1 MKSSH
6 PTKHPYLKYLCL
18 GSILLFSFLQGLMNV
33 YIGGTEAL
41 LQSMFHLRAPAFT
54 ELTATLM
61 FSNGVGCIV
70 FGTLI
75 DRYGAG
81 VISSICG
88 VITTIGILL
97 FTISHRF
104 YDFAGS
110 EWVIG
115 FGVSVWYPAGMVVCK
130 LHFDEKQ
137 LPFLAGVL
145 IFSSYLGSACIS
157 VVIYLSN
164 TYGLIDTDLTVL
176 CVAVVATWLLF
187 ITAKYNGPID
197 TPHIQPTLKEDYRNQ
212 IRVMNN
218 WIVAPMIT
226 AQTIASVFSYVFL
239 PLLCIPYLVMLV
251 SPTQAA
257 IITSTCLII
266 YGVSGVILGKIYYRI
281 FSPLGW
287 MVFQLSIS
295 LFLCTLLFQLPNTM
309 LSFGVIAALLFTSAT
324 LLGGNAAYT
333 ATYLANLFETKY
345 TGTISGVYAW
355 LFQFIISAITP
366 LFGLALSYANPAG
379 NYRLEDYEFTFQ
391 LMLGAFA
398 ISTLILIILHRVV
411 KHYPTVIKINATK

>member
-1 MKSSH
+1 
-6 PTKHPYLKYLCL
+6 
-18 GSILLFSFLQGLMNV
+18 
-33 YIGGTEAL
+33 
-41 LQSMFHLRAPAFT
+41 
-54 ELTATLM
+54 
-61 FSNGVGCIV
+61 
-70 FGTLI
+70 
-75 DRYGAG
+75 
-81 VISSICG
+81 
-88 VITTIGILL
+88 
-97 FTISHRF
+97 
-104 YDFAGS
+104 
-110 EWVIG
+110 
-115 FGVSVWYPAGMVVCK
+115 
-130 LHFDEKQ
+130 
-137 LPFLAGVL
+137 
-145 IFSSYLGSACIS
+145 
-157 VVIYLSN
+157 
-164 TYGLIDTDLTVL
+164 
-176 CVAVVATWLLF
+176 
-187 ITAKYNGPID
+187 
-197 TPHIQPTLKEDYRNQ
+197 
-212 IRVMNN
+212 
-218 WIVAPMIT
+218 
-226 AQTIASVFSYVFL
+226 
-239 PLLCIPYLVMLV
+239 
-251 SPTQAA
+251 
-257 IITSTCLII
+257 
-266 YGVSGVILGKIYYRI
+266 LGKIYYRI